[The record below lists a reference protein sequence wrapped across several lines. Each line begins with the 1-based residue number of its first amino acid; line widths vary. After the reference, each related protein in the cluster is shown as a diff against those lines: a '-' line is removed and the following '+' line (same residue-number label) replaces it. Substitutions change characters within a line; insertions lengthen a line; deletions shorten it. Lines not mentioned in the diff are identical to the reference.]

1 MKKLIYRLGRL
12 SEEQQ
17 LELDFEDGL
26 SRTVE
31 ERIELGFI
39 PMKMPVIDETPYRI
53 FDAMDD
59 YRRWANKNLPNWLG
73 YYTQ

>member
-31 ERIELGFI
+31 EHVELGFI
-39 PMKMPVIDETPYRI
+39 PVKIPIIDKTPYRI
-53 FDAMDD
+53 FDVMDD
-59 YRRWANKNLPNWLG
+59 YRRWASKNL
-73 YYTQ
+73 